1 VCGII
6 GVLSRPSQRSLP
18 AGPDLVEALEAA
30 TREVVDTDR
39 LLVDRLDQAASRV
52 AEVDRALRGPVGVA
66 ALLGSDGLRD
76 RVGDL
81 AAQLDAQVTAIERD
95 LDLVVLP
102 AEELEAVNRAV
113 VALKDAVWAVARDR
127 LRTAS
132 AVEEL
137 AGGAPGGLSPSAI
150 RAYHDIQVTVSGL
163 DRLEV
168 RGRDSAGLH
177 VLVTGHGLTDAELG
191 EELHRRG
198 DPLFRSGALRLAGGV
213 LSFVYKAAAEI
224 GQLGDNTRALREAIV
239 GDGLLRRAV
248 SAPGAEVG
256 VLAHTR
262 WASVGVISE
271 ANAHPLNQE
280 QEGPD
285 GTEGTAGE
293 PYVIGALN
301 GDVDNH
307 AELVVAEDLRI
318 PSEVTTDAK
327 VIPTI
332 VAKRRAAGALLVEA
346 FRSSVAEFTGSV
358 AIAAQASEDPDRMLL
373 ACRGSGQGLFVG
385 LAEDAYVVASEPYG
399 LVEVA
404 GRYLRLDGEGVQG
417 GASGPGQVVV
427 LDRAAAGTRD
437 GLERLAYDGTPL
449 PVRESDLSATE
460 VTTRDIDRAD
470 EPHFLLKEIGQ
481 APESLRK
488 TLRGKIVPE
497 RGRLRVALDDASL
510 PAELRARLAGG
521 GVTRVL
527 VIGQGTAAVA
537 GQALVV
543 ALKRALRGSELAVEA
558 VVATELSG
566 YGLRDD
572 MRDTLVVAVSQSG
585 TTTDTNRTVDL
596 LRSRGATVIGIVNR
610 RNSDLVEKSDGVLY
624 TADGRDVEMSVASTK
639 AFYSQVAA
647 GTLLALGIAE
657 AAGRLDAVWAHDVL
671 TGLRA
676 LPEAMT
682 TVLGSRKR
690 IGEIAARHA
699 PQRRNWAIAG
709 NGANL
714 VAARELRIKLSELC
728 YRSIAVDVTEDKKH
742 IDLSAEPMILVC
754 AAGLPE
760 SVGRDVGKEVAIYRA
775 HKAAPVVIA
784 SEGSPYFGGAADV
797 ISVPAV
803 HPDLDF
809 VLAAVAGHVFGY
821 EVALAVDAQARMLRV
836 ARDAVTAAWSVG
848 QSEVQPA
855 GGHAGDGLAGN
866 GHPVDDQPVETHSV
880 EHSPLDAAV
889 ELRRRLRAPA
899 EAALREMSSG
909 AFDGHLEASTGIR
922 VASLL
927 RYALAERGLEQYA
940 VETGRPEVLSGLV
953 EDLLSALSRGIDE
966 LTRPIDAIKHQAK
979 TVTVGTSRS
988 EDDLYD
994 GRLARRV
1001 LGAGAPREQL
1011 SYRVLR
1017 TLSALE
1023 PAVAEVTGHTRYEVL
1038 GDPSSE
1044 FAELRV
1050 LGKGGV
1056 AESLRS
1062 RAERDPRLVGTKHR
1076 AAYEREVTVARGH
1089 DGRTVLLVPETTGG
1103 RTVALTLLHV
1113 DLVERLAPAQARAV
1127 LEGYRHR
1134 YTAVVDAVTETVA
1147 EFDDVVL
1154 GDTGVLELLTEPVVV
1169 MAERWRR

>member
-1 VCGII
+1 MCGII
-6 GVLSRPSQRSLP
+6 GVLSRPPQRSLP
-18 AGPDLVEALEAA
+18 AGRDLVAALEAA
-30 TREVVDTDR
+30 TREVVATDR
-39 LLVDRLDQAASRV
+39 PLVDRLGQAASRV

-66 ALLGSDGLRD
+66 VLLGSGGLRE

-81 AAQLDAQVTAIERD
+81 AAQLDAQVTAVERD

-102 AEELEAVNRAV
+102 ADELEAVNGVV

-137 AGGAPGGLSPSAI
+137 AGGEPGELPPAAV
-150 RAYHDIQVTVSGL
+150 RAYHDIQVTLSGL

-177 VLVTGHGLTDAELG
+177 VLVNRHGLGDAELA

-198 DPLFRSGALRLAGGV
+198 DPLFRSGALRLADGV

-239 GDGLLRRAV
+239 GDALLRRAV
-248 SAPGAEVG
+248 AAPGAEVG

-280 QEGPD
+280 QEASD
-285 GTEGTAGE
+285 GTVGSLGE

-307 AELVVAEDLRI
+307 AELVVAEDLCL
-318 PSEVTTDAK
+318 PVEVTTDAK

-332 VAKRRAAGALLVEA
+332 VAKRRAAGAGLVEA

-358 AIAAQASEDPDRMLL
+358 AIAAQASEDPDRVLL

-404 GRYLRLDGEGVQG
+404 DRYLRLDGEGVHG
-417 GASGPGQVVV
+417 GASGAGQVVV
-427 LDRAAAGTRD
+427 LDRGAAGTTL

-449 PVRESDLSATE
+449 PVRDADLSATE

-481 APESLRK
+481 APDSLRK
-488 TLRGKIVPE
+488 TLRGKIVSE
-497 RGRLRVALDDASL
+497 RGRLRVALDDTSL
-510 PAELRARLAGG
+510 PAELRQRLARGE
-521 GVTRVL
+521 VTRVL

-543 ALKRALRGSELAVEA
+543 ALKRALRGAGLAVEA

-585 TTTDTNRTVDL
+585 TTTDTNRAVDL

-657 AAGRLDAVWAHDVL
+657 SANRLDAVWAHEVL

-676 LPEAMT
+676 LPEAMA
-682 TVLGSRKR
+682 TVIGSRKR

-709 NGANL
+709 NGPNL

-760 SVGRDVGKEVAIYRA
+760 AVGRDVGKEVAIYRA
-775 HKAAPVVIA
+775 HKAAPIVIA
-784 SEGSPYFGGAADV
+784 SEGSPHFGAALDL
-797 ISVPAV
+797 IPVPAV

-821 EVALAVDAQARMLRV
+821 EVALAVDAQARTLRV
-836 ARDAVTAAWSVG
+836 ARDAVTAAWSAG
-848 QSEVQPA
+848 QADDA
-855 GGHAGDGLAGN
+855 G
-866 GHPVDDQPVETHSV
+866 V
-880 EHSPLDAAV
+880 DAAA

-922 VASLL
+922 MASLL
-927 RYALAERGLEQYA
+927 RHALAERGLEQYA
-940 VETGRPEVLSGLV
+940 VETGRPEVLSALV
-953 EDLLSALSRGIDE
+953 EDLLGALSRGIDE

-1001 LGAGAPREQL
+1001 LAAGAPREQL

-1038 GDPSSE
+1038 GDPASE
-1044 FAELRV
+1044 AAELRV
-1050 LGKGGV
+1050 IGKGGV
-1056 AESLRS
+1056 AEGLSS

-1113 DLVERLAPAQARAV
+1113 DLVQRLAPASARAV

-1147 EFDDVVL
+1147 EFDDAVL
-1154 GDTGVLELLTEPVVV
+1154 GETGALELLTEPVVV